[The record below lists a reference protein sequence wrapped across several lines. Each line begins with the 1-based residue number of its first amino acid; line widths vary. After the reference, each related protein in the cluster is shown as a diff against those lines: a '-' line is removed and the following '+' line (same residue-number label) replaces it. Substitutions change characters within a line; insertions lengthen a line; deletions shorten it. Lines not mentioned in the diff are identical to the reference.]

1 MKKLPTLILI
11 LLILFLFIG
20 DAQAK
25 TAQLICH
32 NESQTWP
39 QSGKMYSSNKI
50 MFYQIKFS
58 EDGTV
63 KINQGQDN
71 EPFTGIYDNNVIKSV
86 SKTKKGFERD
96 LVINRDTGSF
106 IDRYYVIHHGK
117 EETAWIDRGNCEI

>member
-1 MKKLPTLILI
+1 MKIHLILILI
-11 LLILFLFIG
+11 LLFLIIG
-20 DAQAK
+20 NLQAEAN
-25 TAQLICH
+25 TLICH

-50 MFYQIKFS
+50 MFYQIEFNK
-58 EDGTV
+58 DGTV
-63 KINQGQDN
+63 KIYQGQDK
-71 EPFTGIYDNNVIKSV
+71 EPFTGIFDENVIKSV

-117 EETAWIDRGNCEI
+117 EQTAWIDRGNCEI